1 MRKFL
6 LLLVL
11 CLSSVGATFAQIKI
25 SGKVVDAETGQPLIG
40 ATVMIGTTTGVATL
54 ADGTYVLPVPASAG
68 EHPVLTFTY
77 IGYESL
83 NVTVGK
89 NHVVNAKL
97 KPEVVIDQ
105 IVVTGFKNAK
115 KESFTGSSVKISADD
130 VAIAGVTDVSRMLEG
145 QVAGVSVQNVS
156 STFGS
161 APKVRIRGVT
171 SLSGENKPL
180 WVVDG
185 VVLEDVVNIS
195 NDQLSSGDP
204 TTLLGSSVDIIK
216 KYGHLDILV
225 NNAGITRDNL
235 VMKMNDEEFDAVYET
250 NLKGVFHTIHHTSRY
265 FLKQKSGRII
275 NISSVSGITGNAGQ
289 ANYCAAKAGVIGLT
303 KSVARE
309 LSSRGITA
317 NLVAPGMIETDMTK
331 DLPDTV
337 KENMLHNI
345 PLGRIGKPEEIA
357 AAVAFLASEEAG
369 YITGQVLAVDGGM
382 TM

>member
-1 MRKFL
+1 MLENKVA
-6 LLLVL
+6 LVT
-11 CLSSVGATFAQIKI
+11 GAAKGIGRAI
-25 SGKVVDAETGQPLIG
+25 ALRLAEEK
-40 ATVMIGTTTGVATL
+40 ATVI
-54 ADGTYVLPVPASAG
+54 
-68 EHPVLTFTY
+68 
-77 IGYESL
+77 
-83 NVTVGK
+83 
-89 NHVVNAKL
+89 VNYNGSKERAE
-97 KPEVVIDQ
+97 EVVKMITDMC
-105 IVVTGFKNAK
+105 GRA
-115 KESFTGSSVKISADD
+115 ESYQCNVADD
-130 VAIAGVTDVSRMLEG
+130 EACQAML
-145 QVAGVSVQNVS
+145 
-156 STFGS
+156 
-161 APKVRIRGVT
+161 R
-171 SLSGENKPL
+171 
-180 WVVDG
+180 
-185 VVLEDVVNIS
+185 
-195 NDQLSSGDP
+195 
-204 TTLLGSSVDIIK
+204 DIIK

-317 NLVAPGMIETDMTK
+317 NVVAPGMIETDMTK

>member
-1 MRKFL
+1 MITDMGGR
-6 LLLVL
+6 
-11 CLSSVGATFAQIKI
+11 
-25 SGKVVDAETGQPLIG
+25 AESYQC
-40 ATVMIGTTTGVATL
+40 
-54 ADGTYVLPVPASAG
+54 
-68 EHPVLTFTY
+68 
-77 IGYESL
+77 
-83 NVTVGK
+83 NV
-89 NHVVNAKL
+89 
-97 KPEVVIDQ
+97 
-105 IVVTGFKNAK
+105 
-115 KESFTGSSVKISADD
+115 ADD
-130 VAIAGVTDVSRMLEG
+130 EACQTM
-145 QVAGVSVQNVS
+145 
-156 STFGS
+156 
-161 APKVRIRGVT
+161 IR
-171 SLSGENKPL
+171 
-180 WVVDG
+180 
-185 VVLEDVVNIS
+185 
-195 NDQLSSGDP
+195 
-204 TTLLGSSVDIIK
+204 DIIK

-317 NLVAPGMIETDMTK
+317 NVVAPGMIETDMTK